1 MGLYISPWKIQIM
14 GYIVDHEIIKSWY
27 MYKSIIYIKDGLHTG
42 PLLGLNVVQYT
53 KPLTSFKNA
62 QGSPKN
68 GLRRSAI
75 AILRRYCRLK
85 TDVKIII
92 YSRDLAGVS
101 VTLWQR
107 VTFLHLWHCFA
118 TYKGKTLL
126 RRTWV
131 APLFCPIM
139 AQKIHCV
146 FRPTFVVSKKIGAN
160 NAPKKLPP
168 AIFACP
174 SFANKIIS
182 TALKLSAKM
191 VFALRTNQRAICPRI
206 TQTKKESL

>member
-1 MGLYISPWKIQIM
+1 
-14 GYIVDHEIIKSWY
+14 
-27 MYKSIIYIKDGLHTG
+27 MYKSIIYIKNGLHIG

-53 KPLTSFKNA
+53 KPLTNFKNA

-107 VTFLHLWHCFA
+107 VTFLHLWHRFA
-118 TYKGKTLL
+118 TYKGK
-126 RRTWV
+126 RSCRGPWV
-131 APLFCPIM
+131 APLFWPIM
-139 AQKIHCV
+139 GQKIHCV
-146 FRPTFVVSKKIGAN
+146 FRPTKWTRKKIGAN
-160 NAPKKLPP
+160 KRTEKIAP

-182 TALKLSAKM
+182 AALKLSAKKWSLPSHEPTCNLS
-191 VFALRTNQRAICPRI
+191 ANRAD
-206 TQTKKESL
+206 KKERAYNSLSQPFNKLDNRIHCVLQ

>member
-68 GLRRSAI
+68 GLRRSVI

-107 VTFLHLWHCFA
+107 VTFLHLWHHCVA
-118 TYKGKTLL
+118 YKGKTLCRGL
-126 RRTWV
+126 WV
-131 APLFCPIM
+131 APLFWPSR
-139 AQKIHCV
+139 
-146 FRPTFVVSKKIGAN
+146 FKKFTAFFG
-160 NAPKKLPP
+160 PLLWSRKK
-168 AIFACP
+168 
-174 SFANKIIS
+174 
-182 TALKLSAKM
+182 SA
-191 VFALRTNQRAICPRI
+191 RTTHRKNCF
-206 TQTKKESL
+206 TQILLAHLLLTK

>member
-1 MGLYISPWKIQIM
+1 MRK
-14 GYIVDHEIIKSWY
+14 VARKS
-27 MYKSIIYIKDGLHTG
+27 
-42 PLLGLNVVQYT
+42 
-53 KPLTSFKNA
+53 
-62 QGSPKN
+62 

-75 AILRRYCRLK
+75 AILRRYCRIK

-92 YSRDLAGVS
+92 QSRDLAGVS

-118 TYKGKTLL
+118 TYKGK
-126 RRTWV
+126 RSCRGPRV
-131 APLFCPIM
+131 APLFCPSRFKKFT
-139 AQKIHCV
+139 AFSAHK
-146 FRPTFVVSKKIGAN
+146 SGLEKIGAN

-182 TALKLSAKM
+182 ALLKLSAKEWSSP
-191 VFALRTNQRAICPRI
+191 VARTSVRFVRESRRQKKRAYN
-206 TQTKKESL
+206 SLPSLF

>member
-1 MGLYISPWKIQIM
+1 M
-14 GYIVDHEIIKSWY
+14 GYIVDHEIIKSWN
-27 MYKSIIYIKDGLHTG
+27 MYKSIIYIKNGLHIG

-107 VTFLHLWHCFA
+107 VTFLHLWHHCVA
-118 TYKGKTLL
+118 YKGKTLL
-126 RRTWV
+126 RRAWV

-139 AQKIHCV
+139 VQKIHCV
-146 FRPTFVVSKKIGAN
+146 FRPTFVVSKK
-160 NAPKKLPP
+160 
-168 AIFACP
+168 
-174 SFANKIIS
+174 
-182 TALKLSAKM
+182 SA
-191 VFALRTNQRAICPRI
+191 RTTHRKNCVKQFLLAHLLL
-206 TQTKKESL
+206 TK

>member
-1 MGLYISPWKIQIM
+1 
-14 GYIVDHEIIKSWY
+14 
-27 MYKSIIYIKDGLHTG
+27 MYKSIIYIKNGLHIG

-107 VTFLHLWHCFA
+107 VNVFA
-118 TYKGKTLL
+118 PLTSLCDVQRKTLL
-126 RRTWV
+126 PRAMGCTPFLAHHGPKNSLRFS
-131 APLFCPIM
+131 AHFCGLE
-139 AQKIHCV
+139 
-146 FRPTFVVSKKIGAN
+146 KIGAN
-160 NAPKKLPP
+160 NAPKKLLH

-174 SFANKIIS
+174 FFANKIIS
-182 TALKLSAKM
+182 ASLKLSAKM
-191 VFALRTNQRAICPRI
+191 VFARRTNQRAICPRI

>member
-1 MGLYISPWKIQIM
+1 M
-14 GYIVDHEIIKSWY
+14 GYIVDHEIIKSWN
-27 MYKSIIYIKDGLHTG
+27 MYKSIIYIKNGLHIG

-107 VTFLHLWHCFA
+107 VTFLHLWHRFA

-126 RRTWV
+126 RRAGLHPFFGPSW
-131 APLFCPIM
+131 
-139 AQKIHCV
+139 
-146 FRPTFVVSKKIGAN
+146 SKKFTAFFDPLLWPRKN
-160 NAPKKLPP
+160 RCEQRTEKLLH

-174 SFANKIIS
+174 YFANKMIS
-182 TALKLSAKM
+182 AALKSSAKNGLRPSHESACDLSANHADKNERGHNP
-191 VFALRTNQRAICPRI
+191 LPILTR
-206 TQTKKESL
+206 LLL

>member
-1 MGLYISPWKIQIM
+1 
-14 GYIVDHEIIKSWY
+14 
-27 MYKSIIYIKDGLHTG
+27 MYKSIIYIKNGLHIG

-53 KPLTSFKNA
+53 KPLTNFKNA

-107 VTFLHLWHCFA
+107 VRFCTFDIAAQRTKLKRSAEGYGLHPFFDPHGS
-118 TYKGKTLL
+118 KNSLL
-126 RRTWV
+126 
-131 APLFCPIM
+131 
-139 AQKIHCV
+139 
-146 FRPTFVVSKKIGAN
+146 FRPTKVDSKKN
-160 NAPKKLPP
+160 
-168 AIFACP
+168 
-174 SFANKIIS
+174 
-182 TALKLSAKM
+182 
-191 VFALRTNQRAICPRI
+191 RR
-206 TQTKKESL
+206 E

>member
-1 MGLYISPWKIQIM
+1 M
-14 GYIVDHEIIKSWY
+14 GYIVDHEIIKSWN
-27 MYKSIIYIKDGLHTG
+27 MYKSIIYIKNGLHIG

-107 VTFLHLWHCFA
+107 VTFLHLWHHCVA
-118 TYKGKTLL
+118 YKGKTLL
-126 RRTWV
+126 RRAGLHPFFGPSW
-131 APLFCPIM
+131 
-139 AQKIHCV
+139 
-146 FRPTFVVSKKIGAN
+146 SKKFTAFFDPLLWPRKN
-160 NAPKKLPP
+160 RCEQRTEKLLH

-174 SFANKIIS
+174 YFVSKIWSSPVARIS
-182 TALKLSAKM
+182 VRFVREPRRQKWE
-191 VFALRTNQRAICPRI
+191 RT
-206 TQTKKESL
+206 

>member
-1 MGLYISPWKIQIM
+1 M
-14 GYIVDHEIIKSWY
+14 GYIVDHEIIKSWN
-27 MYKSIIYIKDGLHTG
+27 MYKSIIYIKNGLHIG

-107 VTFLHLWHCFA
+107 VTFLHLWHRFA

-126 RRTWV
+126 RRAWV
-131 APLFCPIM
+131 APLFWPIM
-139 AQKIHCV
+139 VQKIHCV
-146 FRPTFVVSKKIGAN
+146 FRAHFCGLEKNRREQRTEKIAWSN
-160 NAPKKLPP
+160 FCLP
-168 AIFACP
+168 IFC
-174 SFANKIIS
+174 
-182 TALKLSAKM
+182 
-191 VFALRTNQRAICPRI
+191 
-206 TQTKKESL
+206 

>member
-1 MGLYISPWKIQIM
+1 
-14 GYIVDHEIIKSWY
+14 

-107 VTFLHLWHCFA
+107 VISVTLWQRVISVTLWQRVTFLYL
-118 TYKGKTLL
+118 
-126 RRTWV
+126 
-131 APLFCPIM
+131 
-139 AQKIHCV
+139 
-146 FRPTFVVSKKIGAN
+146 
-160 NAPKKLPP
+160 
-168 AIFACP
+168 
-174 SFANKIIS
+174 
-182 TALKLSAKM
+182 
-191 VFALRTNQRAICPRI
+191 
-206 TQTKKESL
+206 

>member
-1 MGLYISPWKIQIM
+1 M
-14 GYIVDHEIIKSWY
+14 GYIVDHEIIKSWN
-27 MYKSIIYIKDGLHTG
+27 MYKSIIYIKNGLHIG

-131 APLFCPIM
+131 APLFWPIM
-139 AQKIHCV
+139 VQKIHCV
-146 FRPTFVVSKKIGAN
+146 FRPTFVASKKSARKTHRKI
-160 NAPKKLPP
+160 APRNFCLP
-168 AIFACP
+168 IFC
-174 SFANKIIS
+174 
-182 TALKLSAKM
+182 
-191 VFALRTNQRAICPRI
+191 
-206 TQTKKESL
+206 

>member
-1 MGLYISPWKIQIM
+1 M
-14 GYIVDHEIIKSWY
+14 GYIVDHEIIKSWN
-27 MYKSIIYIKDGLHTG
+27 MYKSIIYIKNGLHIG

-118 TYKGKTLL
+118 TYKGKRSCRGL
-126 RRTWV
+126 WV
-131 APLFCPIM
+131 APLFWPS
-139 AQKIHCV
+139 
-146 FRPTFVVSKKIGAN
+146 RSKKFTAFFGPQSGLEKNRREERTEKIASRN
-160 NAPKKLPP
+160 FCLPM
-168 AIFACP
+168 FC
-174 SFANKIIS
+174 
-182 TALKLSAKM
+182 
-191 VFALRTNQRAICPRI
+191 
-206 TQTKKESL
+206 